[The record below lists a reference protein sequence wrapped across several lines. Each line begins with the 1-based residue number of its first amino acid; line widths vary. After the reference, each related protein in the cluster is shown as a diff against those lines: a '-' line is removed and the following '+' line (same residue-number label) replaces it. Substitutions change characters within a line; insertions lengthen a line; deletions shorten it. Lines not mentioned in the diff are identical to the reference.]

1 MAFPRRISASPGDP
15 VRSRDRVV
23 LGQRVAGTMALV
35 SSLTA
40 YLGVATLGMST
51 VAGTV
56 QFSLGV
62 LLTVLGI
69 FLWISRPSRT
79 LQLAAGLLGVT
90 VISAMLATADE
101 FGTTPFFYLWPTVF
115 IAYFWSPRALAATI
129 ATMAG
134 TFIPALVLADVSW
147 AVGIDYFI
155 GTTLSVGFVAGLV
168 SLMQTREIRL
178 NQQLSHAA
186 HTDPLTGLLNRRG
199 FDPRFAQLIQDSV
212 ELDRPISV
220 VMFDLDHFKRFN
232 DQHGHLV
239 GDDALRRVAL
249 ILAAQCREQD
259 LVARLGG
266 EEFAVVLPGAAPHDA
281 LSYAERVAWALGSE
295 RVDQSLRITTSSG
308 IGSFAPGDESVSAL
322 VLRADEALY
331 AAKAAGRARAAWW
344 NDGELVLGDTIIVP
358 DEAEALRAVPAVPRE
373 YILRRNDRLDEELL
387 HRASA

>member
-1 MAFPRRISASPGDP
+1 MASLRHISASPAAAD
-15 VRSRDRVV
+15 RSRERVV

-35 SSLTA
+35 SSCTS

-51 VAGTV
+51 VAGSV
-56 QFSLGV
+56 QFSLAV

-69 FLWISRPSRT
+69 FLFISRPSRL
-79 LQLAAGLLGVT
+79 LQLTAGVGGVAI
-90 VISAMLATADE
+90 ISVMLATADE

-115 IAYFWSPRALAATI
+115 VAYFWSPRALAVSLV
-129 ATMAG
+129 TMAA
-134 TFIPALVLADVSW
+134 TFVPALVLADVSW
-147 AVGIDYFI
+147 AVGVDYFI
-155 GTTLSVGFVAGLV
+155 GTTLSVGLVAGLV

-178 NQQLSHAA
+178 HEQLSHAA

-199 FDPRFAQLIQDSV
+199 FDPRFAELIQGSV
-212 ELDRPISV
+212 QLDRSISV

-239 GDDALRRVAL
+239 GDDALRRVAG
-249 ILAAQCREQD
+249 ILSAQCREVD

-266 EEFAVVLPGAAPHDA
+266 EEFAVVLPGATAHEA

-295 RVDQSLRITTSSG
+295 PVDPSLRLSTSSG

-344 NDGELVLGDTIIVP
+344 NDGELVLGDTIVVP

-373 YILRRNDRLDEELL
+373 YILRRNDRLDDELL
-387 HRASA
+387 HRVSA